1 MHFLCFDSSLRHS
14 NSAKQAP
21 DFLRLRGAPEER
33 GSDPEI
39 FGGSGVVLLYQCAE
53 IPVQLKTQKVK
64 LLL

>member
-1 MHFLCFDSSLRHS
+1 M
-14 NSAKQAP
+14 QAP

-33 GSDPEI
+33 VSDPEI